1 MSKQILTS
9 GESNTF
15 KYKEVFLGFS
25 VQVKLSTVGSFFWT
39 QFLISV
45 TLGKWYASSAHYS
58 GSFLVD
64 THYLKWNFICSYGY
78 TRSGVT
84 ALGHLFY
91 ELRLLV
97 EFSEIS
103 FALIHVCYLGNI
115 LVFSKVNPGLLL
127 I

>member
-1 MSKQILTS
+1 MTA
-9 GESNTF
+9 
-15 KYKEVFLGFS
+15 
-25 VQVKLSTVGSFFWT
+25 LST
-39 QFLISV
+39 
-45 TLGKWYASSAHYS
+45 
-58 GSFLVD
+58 
-64 THYLKWNFICSYGY
+64 
-78 TRSGVT
+78 
-84 ALGHLFY
+84 GHLFY